1 MNIFLGE
8 LIGTGLLMLFGTG
21 VNANVSLKR
30 TYGHDSGWLTITFGW
45 GLAVFV
51 GVFVA
56 GPVSGAHINPA
67 VTIGFAA
74 AGKTPWQDVPV
85 YLLAQLIGAFIGSG
99 IAYFLYRDHF
109 RQTEEAAV
117 KLGVFS
123 TGPAIPHTFQNFMSE
138 LIGTFA
144 LMFPIFFLVEGDNLG
159 SISAFPVGFLVFAI
173 GMSLGG
179 TTGYA
184 INPARDLSPRLLHQ
198 LVLGGDSNWKYAWI
212 PVLGPLAGA
221 ACAAGLYL
229 LLGSPDHSIL

>member
-1 MNIFLGE
+1 MGIFLGE
-8 LIGTGLLMLFGTG
+8 MIGTGLLMLFGTG
-21 VNANVSLKR
+21 VNANVSLNK
-30 TYGHDSGWLTITFGW
+30 TYGKDAGWLMITFGW
-45 GLAVFV
+45 GLAVFI

-74 AGKTPWQDVPV
+74 AGKTPWEEVPV
-85 YLLAQLIGAFIGSG
+85 YILAQMIGAFAGSG
-99 IAYFLYRDHF
+99 LAFFLYRDHF
-109 RQTEEAAV
+109 RQTDDPAT

-159 SISAFPVGFLVFAI
+159 SLSAFPVGFLVIAI

-184 INPARDLSPRLLHQ
+184 INPARDLSPRILHQ
-198 LVLGGDSNWKYAWI
+198 LFIGGNSNWNYAWV
-212 PVLGPLAGA
+212 PVIGPLAGA
-221 ACAAGLYL
+221 AAAAVLYL
-229 LLGSPDHSIL
+229 LLGSPDHSLL